1 MISTTHND
9 AVESIAII
17 GMSGRFPGAKNI
29 EEFWQN
35 LQSGVESISI
45 FTDEE
50 AISDGID
57 PVTLSDR
64 NYVKASAIL
73 ENIDLFD
80 ATFFS
85 FNPKEAGVTDPQHR
99 LFLECAWQALENA
112 GYDSNRCESRIGV
125 YAGASLNNYY
135 SVDLNRDRM
144 GSAQCYQTLIGNDK
158 DFLATRVSYKLN
170 LTGPS
175 ITVQT
180 ACSTSLVATTLA
192 CQSLLNYQCDMAL
205 AGGVSIHIPQKTG
218 YLYEPGGTLSPD
230 GHCRAFD
237 AKAQGTT
244 IGNGVG
250 VVVLKRL
257 SDALADGDCIHA
269 VIRGSAINNDG
280 SNKVGYT
287 APSVNG
293 QAEVIAEAM
302 MLAGVEPETI
312 NYIEAHGTGTALGD
326 PIEIAALS
334 QVFRSSTNKK
344 GFCAIG
350 SVKTNIGHLDAAA
363 GIAGLIKTVLTLKHQ
378 QIPPSLNFEQPNPQ
392 IDFANS
398 PFYVNTKL
406 TEWRVESTPRR
417 AGVSSLGIGGTNAHV
432 ILEEAPVLK
441 PSSSSRSWQLLL
453 LSAKTESAL
462 ETATENLVQHLQQ
475 HPELNLAD
483 MAYTLQVGRAEFNHR
498 RVVVCQDIEDTANTL
513 QLREPQR
520 VFTRLVESGDRSI
533 VFMFPGQGAQ
543 YVDMGKE
550 LYQNEPIFQE
560 QVDLCCQLLQPHL
573 GMDLRSLIYPNEL
586 ESKAA
591 AEQLQR
597 TAITQPVLF
606 VVEYAL
612 AKLWMSWGISP
623 STMIGHSI
631 GEYVAACLAGVF
643 SLEDALALVAMR
655 GRLMQQLP
663 AGAMLSVSQSEAE
676 IKTLL
681 NENLSLAANNAPSLC
696 VVSGTH
702 EVVDAIHQQ
711 LTALGVESRR
721 LHTSHAFHSAMME
734 PIMEQF
740 IKEVKKVKLNP
751 PQISFISNVTG
762 TWITAEQAT
771 DPNYWAKHLRQ
782 TVQFAAGI
790 SALQQEPNRILLE
803 VGPGRSLC
811 TLAKKHS
818 DVIGLCSLR
827 HPQEKQSDVA
837 FLLTTLGKLWLYG
850 VQVNWS
856 GFYAHE
862 HRHRIPLPTY
872 PFERQRYWI
881 QEQKTALTVKTS
893 VQMPVTSLS
902 GKKSDIANWFYVPS
916 WKRSALPE
924 KPKSEKS
931 LLSCTLVFTDECGL
945 GEELVKR
952 LELEGRDAIAVSV
965 GSQLRKLSDRKYTL
979 NPQQPDDYDAL
990 LKELSAQDKFPNT
1003 IVHLWNVT
1011 PISNTESNPPT
1022 VSKVE
1027 DLGFYSLLF
1036 LAQSL
1041 GKQHFSEQLQ
1051 IAVIS
1056 NNMQEVTGDEILCPE
1071 KATVIGPVKV
1081 IPKEYL
1087 NISCCSIDVAIPSNQ
1102 SWQQEKLI
1110 DQLLSELQT
1119 QFSDSVI
1126 AYRGNHRWV
1135 QQFEPV
1141 YLEPATGKILKLQEK
1156 GVYLITGGLGGI
1168 GLVLAEHL
1176 AKTVQAKLLLTGRST
1191 FPAKDKW
1198 REWLN
1203 SHDEQDSISCKIKKL
1218 QELEQLGAEILV
1230 VSADVT
1236 DREQM
1241 HWAIAQAQEL
1251 FGKFNGVIHAA
1262 GIPGG
1267 GVIQLKTAEMTAN
1280 VLAPKVKGTLV
1291 INSLFQDTQ
1300 LDFFILCS
1308 SMTAIQAEF
1317 GQVDYASANAFL
1329 DAFAHYKTNRDG
1341 IFTVAINWSAWQE
1354 VGMAAAVV
1362 KQSTQTH
1369 DIPKPQ
1375 FQAVNHPLFEQCL
1388 VEGREQEIYI
1398 SKFSVIKHWV
1408 LNEHKVM
1415 GKATLPGTAY
1425 LEMARAAFETHAV
1438 NSTIEIREV
1447 YFLTPLV
1454 VETDE
1459 EKEVRTLLKKQGD
1472 KFEFSIISQSSSGE
1486 DKWQEHARGEI
1497 TCIEAESR
1505 EEYEIEEIAARCNEE
1520 IILREDEGKPQV
1532 KHIEFGHRWNNFK
1545 QVQFGTNQGFAIL
1558 ELPADFANDI
1568 NLYKLHP
1575 ALLDNAT
1582 NFLNIKDEGIYL
1594 PFSYKKLKFRESLP
1608 DKVYSYIRCNKNYQ
1622 SQNNSLKFDIT
1633 IMDDKGRELVEIEE
1647 YTLRKVE
1654 SDAKSPTQQKHHIP
1668 ESQNFCLQISSPGI
1682 LDTLTFQL
1690 IPRQQPARG
1699 EVEIEVAATGLNFK
1713 EVLLALGMLP
1723 VPPGV
1728 EFKFGLECAGKIV
1741 TLGEG
1746 VEGFEIGDE
1755 VIAFGDGCF
1764 SQFVTTSALSV
1775 ALKPKHLSLEEAATI
1790 PVAFATAYYSLMQ
1803 LGKLSKDD
1811 RVLIH
1816 AAAGGVGMAAVQI
1829 AQWVG
1834 AEIFATAGNPEKR
1847 AFLHSL
1853 GIEHVFDSRSVAFA
1867 EEVMQHTHG
1876 KGVDVVLNSLAG
1888 EFLTKS
1894 LDIVAPYGRF
1904 IEIGKRDI
1912 LNNSQLGL
1920 KVFAKCLSFFAIN
1933 VDRQLPNF
1941 SNLWREVVQ
1950 HFHDRNFK
1958 PLPYQVFSIDM
1969 VARAFEDMAR
1979 AKHIGKI
1986 VVSLENQDSLPVGES
2001 KNKIVPV
2008 AFSSREPKK
2017 SVTSAQA
2024 YQKHLLEQ
2032 GLSPAEGVE
2041 AFNRILGNTFSQ
2053 VLVSTHDF
2061 RLLPVKPDLADS
2073 SSIPE
2078 ATNKDNFLKPT
2089 YSRPELSSVYVA
2101 PRNEIEQKIS
2111 VIWQELLGSEQ
2122 VGVNDNFFELGGDSL
2137 LMVQVRSKLQ
2147 TVLNCDIS
2155 TADLFEYPTIN
2166 ALAGY
2171 LSQTQ
2176 NEQPGFEQAQE
2187 RAKKQEAAIEEEME
2201 LMKLRRRVYE

>member
-1 MISTTHND
+1 MSISDTND
-9 AVESIAII
+9 SMEAIAII
-17 GMSGRFPGAKNI
+17 GMAGRFPDAKNI

-35 LQSGVESISI
+35 LQSGVESISL
-45 FTDEE
+45 FTNEE
-50 AISDGID
+50 VVSDGIA
-57 PVTLSDR
+57 PNILSDR

-73 ENIDLFD
+73 KDIDLFD
-80 ATFFS
+80 AAFFS
-85 FNPKEAGVTDPQHR
+85 FNPKEAEITDPQHR
-99 LFLECAWQALENA
+99 IFLECASVALENA
-112 GYDSNRCESRIGV
+112 GYDSNRCDSRIGV

-135 SVDLNRDRM
+135 SLDLNRDRL
-144 GSAQCYQTLIGNDK
+144 GSAQCYQTVIGNDK
-158 DFLATRVSYKLN
+158 DFLTTRVSYKLN

-205 AGGVSIHIPQKTG
+205 AGGVSIHVPQKTG

-250 VVVLKRL
+250 IVVLKRL

-280 SNKVGYT
+280 SGKVGYT

-334 QVFRSSTNKK
+334 QVFRSNTTKK
-344 GFCAIG
+344 GFCAIA

-363 GIAGLIKTVLTLKHQ
+363 GIAGLIKTVLALKHQ

-406 TEWRVESTPRR
+406 AEWKAGSTPRR

-432 ILEEAPVLK
+432 ILEEAPVLEQ
-441 PSSSSRSWQLLL
+441 PSSSRPWQLLV
-453 LSAKTESAL
+453 LSAKTDLAL
-462 ETATENLVQHLQQ
+462 ETATENLANHLQL
-475 HPELNLAD
+475 HPNVNLAD
-483 MAYTLQVGRAEFNHR
+483 VAHTLQVGRGEFNHR
-498 RVVVCQDIEDTANTL
+498 RVLVCQDIEDATSA
-513 QLREPQR
+513 LRDPER
-520 VFTRLVESGDRSI
+520 VLTRLVENGDRPI
-533 VFMFPGQGAQ
+533 TFMFPGQGAQ

-550 LYQNEPIFQE
+550 LYQTEPIFQE
-560 QVDLCCQLLQPHL
+560 QVDLCCELLQPHL
-573 GMDLRSLIYPNEL
+573 GLDLPSLIYPNES
-586 ESKAA
+586 ESKTA
-591 AEQLQR
+591 AEKLQQ
-597 TAITQPVLF
+597 TDITQPALF
-606 VVEYAL
+606 VIEYAL
-612 AKLWMSWGISP
+612 AQLWMSWGISP
-623 STMIGHSI
+623 QAMIGHSI
-631 GEYVAACLAGVF
+631 GEYVAACLAGVI
-643 SLEDALALVAMR
+643 SVEDALRLVAAR

-663 AGAMLSVSQSEAE
+663 SGAMLSVPLPEAE
-676 IKTLL
+676 VRGLL
-681 NENLSLAANNAPSLC
+681 NENLSLAASNAPALC
-696 VVSGTH
+696 VVSGTD
-702 EVVDAIHQQ
+702 DAIDALQNQ
-711 LTALGVESRR
+711 LQGVECRR

-734 PIMEQF
+734 PILEPFQ
-740 IKEVKKVKLNP
+740 KEVSKVKLNP
-751 PQISFISNVTG
+751 PKIPFISNVTG

-771 DPNYWAKHLRQ
+771 DPNYWAKHLRSC
-782 TVQFAAGI
+782 VRFSEGI
-790 SALQQEPNRILLE
+790 SALLQEPNRILLE
-803 VGPGRSLC
+803 IGPGH
-811 TLAKKHS
+811 TLSTFAKKHS
-818 DVIGLCSLR
+818 EPIALSSLR
-827 HPQEKQSDVA
+827 HPQEKHSDVS
-837 FLLTTLGKLWLYG
+837 FLLNTLGKLWLSG
-850 VQVNWS
+850 VNVDWS

-862 HRHRIPLPTY
+862 RRHRLPLPTY

-881 QEQKTALTVKTS
+881 HDQKPAATVKTS
-893 VQMPVTSLS
+893 VQTPVTSLP
-902 GKKSDIANWFYVPS
+902 GKKLDIANWFYVPS
-916 WKRSALPE
+916 WKRSPLPE

-931 LLSCTLVFTDECGL
+931 VLACTLVFTDECGL
-945 GEELVKR
+945 GEELVNR
-952 LELEGRDAIAVSV
+952 LELQGRDAIALSV
-965 GSQLRKLSDRKYTL
+965 GSELRKLSDRHYTL
-979 NPQQPDDYDAL
+979 NPQQRDDYDAL
-990 LKELSAQDKFPNT
+990 LKELLAENKFPNT

-1011 PISNTESNPPT
+1011 PINNTESA
-1022 VSKVE
+1022 VDKAE

-1036 LAQSL
+1036 LAQAL
-1041 GKQHFSEQLQ
+1041 GKHHFSEQLQ
-1051 IAVIS
+1051 IAIIS

-1071 KATVIGPVKV
+1071 KATILGPVKV

-1087 NISCCSIDVAIPSNQ
+1087 NISCRSIDIISPSNQ
-1102 SWQQEKLI
+1102 SWHQEKLI

-1119 QFSDSVI
+1119 QSSDSVI

-1141 YLEPATGKILKLQEK
+1141 SLEPASTKIPKLQEK

-1176 AKTVQAKLLLTGRST
+1176 AKTVKAKLLLTGRSS
-1191 FPAKDKW
+1191 FPAKDEW
-1198 REWLN
+1198 SEWLKA
-1203 SHDEQDSISCKIKKL
+1203 HGEEDSISRKIQKL
-1218 QELEQLGAEILV
+1218 QKLEQLGAEILV

-1241 HWAIAQAQEL
+1241 LGAIAQAQEH

-1267 GVIQLKTAEMTAN
+1267 GIIQLKTAEMTAN

-1291 INSLFQDTQ
+1291 INSIFQNTQ
-1300 LDFFILCS
+1300 LDFFVLCS
-1308 SMTAIQAEF
+1308 SMTAIQGEL

-1329 DAFAHYKTNRDG
+1329 DAFAHYKSNREG
-1341 IFTVAINWSAWQE
+1341 IFTTSINWSAWQE
-1354 VGMAAAVV
+1354 VGMAAAAANL
-1362 KQSTQTH
+1362 STPSLE
-1369 DIPKPQ
+1369 IAKPQ
-1375 FQAVNHPLFEQCL
+1375 FQAVNHPLFEQCI
-1388 VEGREQEIYI
+1388 VESSEQEIYI

-1408 LNEHKVM
+1408 LNEHIVM
-1415 GKATLPGTAY
+1415 EKATLPGTAY
-1425 LEMARAAFETHAV
+1425 LEMARAAFENH
-1438 NSTIEIREV
+1438 NKNRPIEISEV

-1454 VETDE
+1454 VEADE

-1472 KFEFSIISQSSSGE
+1472 KFEFFIISQSNSKG
-1486 DKWQEHARGEI
+1486 DKWLEHARGEI
-1497 TCIEAESR
+1497 AFIETELPNQYDIEA
-1505 EEYEIEEIAARCNEE
+1505 IIARCNEQE
-1520 IILREDEGKPQV
+1520 ITNAERESKLQGGY
-1532 KHIEFGHRWNNFK
+1532 IEFGSRWNNFK
-1545 QVQFGTNQGFAIL
+1545 QAKFGNNEGLAIL
-1558 ELPADFANDI
+1558 EIPSQFANDI

-1575 ALLDNAT
+1575 ALLDNAVG
-1582 NFLNIKDEGIYL
+1582 FLSIKEESAYL
-1594 PFSYKKLKFRESLP
+1594 PFSYKKLRFRESLP
-1608 DKVYSYIRCNKNYQ
+1608 EKVYSHIRSTKNDKYR
-1622 SQNNSLKFDIT
+1622 NDTLKFDIT
-1633 IMDDKGRELVEIEE
+1633 IMDEQGRELVEIEE
-1647 YTLRKVE
+1647 YTLRKV
-1654 SDAKSPTQQKHHIP
+1654 DVIPKKSPIS
-1668 ESQNFCLQISSPGI
+1668 ESQNFCLQISSPGT
-1682 LDTLTFQL
+1682 LDTLTFQS
-1690 IPRQQPARG
+1690 ISRQQPGRG
-1699 EVEIEVAATGLNFK
+1699 EVEIEVGATGLNFK

-1723 VPPGV
+1723 IPTDAHL
-1728 EFKFGLECAGKIV
+1728 KFGLECAGKIV
-1741 TLGEG
+1741 ALGEG

-1755 VIAFGDGCF
+1755 VIAFGDSCF
-1764 SQFVTTSALSV
+1764 SRFLTTSALSV
-1775 ALKPKHLSLEEAATI
+1775 ALKPKHLSLEAAATI
-1790 PVAFATAYYSLMQ
+1790 PVAFTTAYYSLMQ
-1803 LGKLSKDD
+1803 LGRLSKGD

-1847 AFLHSL
+1847 AFLHSI

-1867 EEVMQHTHG
+1867 EEVMQRTHG

-1894 LDIVAPYGRF
+1894 LDVLAPYGRF
-1904 IEIGKRDI
+1904 LEIGKRDI

-1941 SNLWREVVQ
+1941 SDLWREVVQ
-1950 HFHDRNFK
+1950 HFHERNFQ
-1958 PLPYQVFSIDM
+1958 PLPYQVFAIDS
-1969 VARAFEDMAR
+1969 VARAFEEMAR

-1986 VVSLENQDSLPVGES
+1986 VVSLENQDSLSIGE
-2001 KNKIVPV
+2001 NKDTKVPV

-2017 SVTSAQA
+2017 SVTPAQT
-2024 YQKHLLEQ
+2024 YQKQLLEQ
-2032 GLSPAEGVE
+2032 GLSSAEGIE
-2041 AFNRILGNTFSQ
+2041 AFNRILENTLSQ

-2061 RLLPVKPDLADS
+2061 RLQIKPDLVS
-2073 SSIPE
+2073 YSPIPE
-2078 ATNKDNFLKPT
+2078 ATNKDNLSKPT
-2089 YSRPELSSVYVA
+2089 YSRPELSTTYIA

-2111 VIWQELLGSEQ
+2111 LIWQELLGSEQ
-2122 VGVNDNFFELGGDSL
+2122 VGIHDNFFELGGDSL

-2147 TVLNCDIS
+2147 AALNCDIS

-2166 ALAGY
+2166 VLAGY

-2176 NEQPGFEQAQE
+2176 NEQPAFEQAQE
-2187 RAKKQEAAIEEEME
+2187 RAKRQEAAIEEEMD
-2201 LMKLRRRVYE
+2201 LMRLRRRVYE